1 MRDPIVDKDRKHLT
15 RARNGRFR
23 QAYLGDRTTTREK
36 SLIAWMEITDARTS
50 RSNSQ
55 NSSYMAVIAGDRF
68 ENGSQG
74 VDAFERKDRAKT
86 YLRHIVALTGSRQTD
101 NDYVLDVGTTR
112 FYVRD
117 RCVTRLREVRDP
129 KCEYEETCFCLPYKI
144 MPKAE
149 RIATALLQLRNNP
162 ALFDQWAAQIGAVKA
177 GGQVFTHGH

>member
-1 MRDPIVDKDRKHLT
+1 MVSVTLSLVIFLVLIVCKFVFADLQRRPSVRDTADWQQRENNLLNH
-15 RARNGRFR
+15 FR
-23 QAYLGDRTTTREK
+23 V
-36 SLIAWMEITDARTS
+36 
-50 RSNSQ
+50 
-55 NSSYMAVIAGDRF
+55 AVIAGDRF

-101 NDYVLDVGTTR
+101 NDYVLDVGTAR

-117 RCVTRLREVRDP
+117 RWVTRLRQVRDP

-162 ALFDQWAAQIGAVKA
+162 ALFDWWAAQIGAVKA
-177 GGQVFTHGH
+177 AGQVFTYGH